1 MRKPILGA
9 ACLFRGARLVIRPG
23 IRHFAWIPLLINVLV
38 FAGLIWLSGEAFDA
52 FLERYL
58 SDAGGI
64 WGSALRWLAWL
75 VFSAAMVLI
84 SFLTFTLAANLV
96 ASPFNEALAAAVSRE
111 LGHRPGATDQA
122 WTAILAAFPAA
133 IGQEITKWLYFARW
147 LLPALILFLVPGVQ
161 ILAPF
166 IWLALAAWFVA
177 LEYIEFPA
185 SSDDLDFKALRRRV
199 RTDRGYLW
207 GFGGTVLALA
217 LVPGFNLVLMPVA
230 VAGATV
236 LYREYLADDRRT
248 DGAPAR
254 SPVARI

>member
-58 SDAGGI
+58 SDTGGI
-64 WGSALRWLAWL
+64 WWSALHWLAWL

-96 ASPFNEALAAAVSRE
+96 ASPFNEALAGAVARE
-111 LGHRPGATDQA
+111 LGHRPGETGQP
-122 WTAILAAFPAA
+122 WTAILAGFPAA
-133 IGQEITKWLYFARW
+133 IGQEVAKWLYFARW
-147 LLPALILFLVPGVQ
+147 LLPALVLFLVPGVQ
-161 ILAPF
+161 IVAPF
-166 IWLALAAWFVA
+166 IWVALAAWFVA
-177 LEYIEFPA
+177 LEYLEFPA
-185 SSDDLDFKALRRRV
+185 SGHDLDFRALRRRV
-199 RTDRGYLW
+199 SADRGYLW
-207 GFGGTVLALA
+207 GFGATVLALA
-217 LVPGFNLVLMPVA
+217 LIPGLNLVLMPVA

-236 LYREYLADDRRT
+236 LYQEYLADDGRAR
-248 DGAPAR
+248 GAR
-254 SPVARI
+254 SRNPVVRN